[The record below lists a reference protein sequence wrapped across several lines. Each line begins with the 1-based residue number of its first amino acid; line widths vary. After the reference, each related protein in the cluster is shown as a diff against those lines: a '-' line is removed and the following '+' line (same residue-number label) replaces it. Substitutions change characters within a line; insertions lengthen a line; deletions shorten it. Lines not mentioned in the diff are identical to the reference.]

1 VCNPTHLVAGLY
13 VVLGVRGGVLLAIY
27 HKAGSLGAAFPH
39 VKSHGGVPLARRK
52 RHRNVCI
59 ASVQAV
65 VQQRREAGNDM
76 AEGRGQYSLQQTSSW
91 LPCFVS
97 AALVLAETILHGLLV
112 RRRRHV
118 PGHRAGVAAWVLA
131 RRILLRA

>member
-1 VCNPTHLVAGLY
+1 MCNPTHLVAGLY

-27 HKAGSLGAAFPH
+27 HK
-39 VKSHGGVPLARRK
+39 
-52 RHRNVCI
+52 
-59 ASVQAV
+59 AV

-91 LPCFVS
+91 LPCIVS